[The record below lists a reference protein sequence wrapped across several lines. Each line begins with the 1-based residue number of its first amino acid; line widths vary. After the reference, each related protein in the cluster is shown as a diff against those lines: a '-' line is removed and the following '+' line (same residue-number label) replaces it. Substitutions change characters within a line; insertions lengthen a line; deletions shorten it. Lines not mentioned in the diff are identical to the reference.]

1 MDSILKERLNNLST
15 QNKTLEAAEA
25 QYLLKEAGLKPMEAE
40 EFLTV
45 IGSIAERQAKA
56 HTTEMYVEYV
66 KELATL
72 KARYNFERRK
82 FEILDKAY
90 LAEYLTLK
98 RESTLIDRGAE

>member
-1 MDSILKERLNNLST
+1 MDSILKERLNNLSA
-15 QNKTLEAAEA
+15 QNKVLEQAESA
-25 QYLLKEAGLKPMEAE
+25 YLLKEAGLKPMEAD

-45 IGSIAERQAKA
+45 IGSVAERQARA
-56 HTTEMYVEYV
+56 HTTEIYIAYTQD
-66 KELATL
+66 LAKL
-72 KARYNFERRK
+72 KAKYNFERRK